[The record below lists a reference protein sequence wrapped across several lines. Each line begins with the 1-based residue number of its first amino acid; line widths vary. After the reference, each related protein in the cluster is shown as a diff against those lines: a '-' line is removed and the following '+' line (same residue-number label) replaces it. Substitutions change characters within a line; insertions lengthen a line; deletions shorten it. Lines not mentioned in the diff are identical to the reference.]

1 MSDENQAGLTSTD
14 GRYRLLRQVGRGGMA
29 EVWEAEDKLVDRRVA
44 IKFARSGRGGFDAD
58 RWLAVEAQTIV
69 RLNHP
74 ALVPLLDRCRLGAGD
89 TGVERTGLVFEL
101 IVGRPLGLWTDRPR
115 PWSWVRGLVE
125 KTLEGLAY
133 AHGRGVV
140 HRDLKPGN
148 ILLSGEPA
156 SPAVHLLDFGI
167 AALYSPGR
175 SRETYQSSI
184 ALVPSQMTPGTRS
197 YMAPEQ
203 VEGELGDIGPWSD
216 LYSLG
221 VVVAELLLGRL
232 PFDGSDDA
240 AVWEGRLSSRFTP
253 PTAALAE
260 LGVPLRRWLLR
271 LLAPDPSLR
280 FGWAADAARAL
291 PPAGVKDATSTHY
304 DLLSSPE
311 ATETLMQVAQRAED
325 RDTDPDLDLAAG
337 NPLGD
342 SAGHAWDLAP
352 ATEGDVRLP
361 ASWSLDHPGPA
372 AWSRGL
378 AKVPASGQQLVPA
391 GSYGLLAMR
400 DAPLRGRDAVWSEA
414 WKHLRRSSEDNR
426 PVLLLV
432 EGPRGRGKTRFAREL
447 ASVAE
452 EVGVARSHHVRC
464 RGDGSFAGAL
474 RRLVHQVLRTSR
486 LPEGDRE
493 GRIQRVL
500 AEAGYPPEADLV
512 PRIVRML
519 TPLGSGR
526 GVSEED
532 AATATELFEA
542 LGRRR
547 PLLLWLEDVDRA
559 RDDLL
564 TSWLRSLL
572 TSESGLPLAIVA
584 TRRQGAEEDAGVVD
598 PDWALVKTHPR
609 TLCLEMEPLDSDAI
623 SEILRVTAGS
633 SPPLGAEIA
642 RWSEGDPRAA
652 SQTARHL
659 HESDK
664 LRWTPEGYVLS
675 GAEEGAAVSLP
686 LQPIL
691 AARAQG
697 AIERSPDPPA
707 AAIVLDL
714 LALVSERAESEHLLL
729 AGQRLG
735 FGEHRIEEAL
745 ASLVV
750 GELVDARGDG
760 PRLAHAVLRDH
771 LASRMDLTRK
781 AAVHRAWAHVLE
793 ASGRGYGR
801 AERLIEA
808 AWNRAACGEE
818 EQAARSE
825 LEAAHLLRSRWELKS
840 AWRVVERAG
849 RRCSSGRGGLRPEEQ
864 ADLEVLSALLEH
876 AVREP
881 PGTPSDLAM
890 SLDMLQHTWST
901 LGPCVERSRA
911 HLAHAESL
919 GAAGRPGEARE
930 ALRRGL
936 ESARE
941 AESWSSECAA
951 LIGLAGD
958 SRMTGRVVEAE
969 RSAEQAS
976 AVAQRLGDEG
986 LQREALSTQLSVAL
1000 ARGDTAAAEQRL
1012 EALGSLLRNRASWQD
1027 LHALWQFRGE
1037 VDWLAGRRALA
1048 RESFETARGLGLDR
1062 GLSDVSVLLSLASME
1077 LEDGAL
1083 AAAGVVLGESTGLG
1097 EYGVPPSHEH
1107 RTYRATLRV
1116 EQAFRSGDLA
1126 AGLAALQDAE
1136 ILMRQFLIA
1145 APRVRESLERSAT
1158 IAGLESGLVLRLE
1171 NLRRAISDAFNPEVS
1186 SP

>member
-1 MSDENQAGLTSTD
+1 MG
-14 GRYRLLRQVGRGGMA
+14 

-58 RWLAVEAQTIV
+58 RWLAAEAQTIV

-74 ALVPLLDRCRLGAGD
+74 ALVPLLDRCRLVPRDGGL
-89 TGVERTGLVFEL
+89 ERAGLVFEL

-140 HRDLKPGN
+140 HRDLKPSN

-175 SRETYQSSI
+175 SREAYRSSI
-184 ALVPSQMTPGTRS
+184 ALVPSQMAPGTRS

-203 VEGELGDIGPWSD
+203 LGGELGDIGPWSD

-221 VVVAELLLGRL
+221 VVVAELLVGHL

-240 AVWEGRLSSRFTP
+240 AVWEGRLNSRFTP
-253 PTAALAE
+253 PTAALSE

-291 PPAGVKDATSTHY
+291 PASGVKDATSTHY
-304 DLLSSPE
+304 DPLSPLE
-311 ATETLMQVAQRAED
+311 ATETLMQVAQRSED
-325 RDTDPDLDLAAG
+325 RDTDPGVLAGAESTVTG
-337 NPLGD
+337 AD
-342 SAGHAWDLAP
+342 EHAWDLAP
-352 ATEGDVRLP
+352 VTARDVRLP
-361 ASWSLDHPGPA
+361 ASWNIDRPDPS
-372 AWSRGL
+372 AWNSGL
-378 AKVPASGQQLVPA
+378 TKVPASSQALVPA

-400 DAPLRGRDAVWSEA
+400 DAPLRGRDRLWAKA
-414 WKHLRRSSEDNR
+414 WDHLKRASEDSR

-432 EGPRGRGKTRFAREL
+432 EGPGGRGKTRFAREL

-464 RGDGSFAGAL
+464 RAEGSFAGAL
-474 RRLVHQVLRTSR
+474 RRLLHQVLRTSR

-493 GRIQRVL
+493 ERIQRVL
-500 AEAGYPPEADLV
+500 AAAGYPAEADLV
-512 PRIVRML
+512 PRVVRLL
-519 TPLGSGR
+519 TPLGTSR
-526 GVSEED
+526 GVSQED
-532 AATATELFEA
+532 AETATELFGV

-559 RDDLL
+559 RDLLL
-564 TSWLRSLL
+564 TTWLSTLL
-572 TSESGLPLAIVA
+572 NSATDLPIAIVA

-598 PDWALVKTHPR
+598 PDWALVKTHAR
-609 TLCLEMEPLDSDAI
+609 SLCLEMEPLDSDAI
-623 SEILRVTAGS
+623 SDILRVTAGS
-633 SPPLGAEIA
+633 SPSLGAEIA

-659 HESDK
+659 HESNK

-675 GAEEGAAVSLP
+675 GMEDGAAVSLR

-691 AARAQG
+691 AARAED
-697 AIERSPDPPA
+697 AIERSPDPAA

-714 LALVSERAESEHLLL
+714 LALVRERTVHEHLLL

-745 ASLVV
+745 GALVV
-750 GELVDARGDG
+750 GELVDARDEG

-771 LASRMDLTRK
+771 LASRLDLTRK
-781 AAVHRAWAHVLE
+781 AAVHRAWANVLE

-801 AERLIEA
+801 AERLLEA

-818 EQAARSE
+818 EQAARCE
-825 LEAAHLLRSRWELKS
+825 LEAAQLLRRRRELKA
-840 AWRVVERAG
+840 AWRAVARAG
-849 RRCSSGRGGLRPEEQ
+849 RRCSDGRGGLRPEEQ
-864 ADLEVLSALLEH
+864 ADLDVLSAQLEH

-890 SLDMLQHTWST
+890 ALDMLQHTWST

-911 HLAHAESL
+911 HLAHAEAL
-919 GAAGRPGEARE
+919 GAAGRAAEARE
-930 ALRRGL
+930 ALKRGL
-936 ESARE
+936 ESAQE

-951 LIGLAGD
+951 LIGLARD
-958 SRMTGRVVEAE
+958 SRMTGSIVEAE
-969 RSAEQAS
+969 RLAKEASVVAE
-976 AVAQRLGDEG
+976 RLGDEG
-986 LQREALSTQLSVAL
+986 LMREVVSIQLSVAL
-1000 ARGDTAAAEQRL
+1000 ARRDPADAGRSL
-1012 EALGSLLRNRASWQD
+1012 EVFGSFLRNRASWQD
-1027 LHALWQFRGE
+1027 LQALWQFRGE
-1037 VDWLAGRRALA
+1037 VYWLSGRRVSA
-1048 RESFETARGLGLDR
+1048 REAFETARGLGLGR
-1062 GLSDVSVLLSLASME
+1062 GLSSVSASLSLASMA
-1077 LEDGAL
+1077 LEDGDY
-1083 AAAGVVLGESTGLG
+1083 AAAGLLLGESSA
-1097 EYGVPPSHEH
+1097 PSNGGIPHTHE
-1107 RTYRATLRV
+1107 YRACRSILRV
-1116 EQAFRSGDLA
+1116 EQALRSGDLP
-1126 AGLAALQDAE
+1126 AGLEALQDAE

-1145 APRVRESLERSAT
+1145 EPRGRESLERSAAVSGLDRG
-1158 IAGLESGLVLRLE
+1158 IVVRLESLG
-1171 NLRRAISDAFNPEVS
+1171 RAISDALAPKVS
-1186 SP
+1186 DS